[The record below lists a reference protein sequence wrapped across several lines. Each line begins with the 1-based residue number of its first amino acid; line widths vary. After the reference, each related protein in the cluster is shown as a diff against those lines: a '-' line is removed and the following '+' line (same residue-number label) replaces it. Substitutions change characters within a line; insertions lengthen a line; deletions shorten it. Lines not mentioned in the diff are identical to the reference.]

1 MEVVKDGF
9 LIEGRTLDRLK
20 WIVWSRKK
28 SDKKQSSICCRQRVE
43 LNSPTLPSVKQ
54 TD

>member
-1 MEVVKDGF
+1 MEVLKDGF

-28 SDKKQSSICCRQRVE
+28 SNKNKAVSVADKG
-43 LNSPTLPSVKQ
+43 
-54 TD
+54 